1 MRLNSLT
8 PEWVA
13 IDSLRPYP
21 IELRRHSR
29 RQISKLR
36 RSIDRFAQVVP
47 IIASSTGEIIDGH
60 AIWEALKAN
69 GAAQV
74 LIVRISHLNDSEVR
88 ALRLQLNRAAQ
99 DAVWQKPQLK
109 AEIGAL
115 LEISFDLDLTGFET
129 VEIDGLLNLDIPSAS
144 VVENA
149 EGVPPLADRAISEP
163 GQIFQLNDH
172 RLGAG
177 DAGDLAFVRSVCNDR
192 KIDCVFTDPP
202 YNLKID
208 GVVTGNG
215 KHRHRAFVQAS
226 GEMPKAEFC
235 TFLRERLEVL
245 KLCCADHAV
254 MFVCMDWRH
263 SLELL
268 VAAEQLKLIHLNTAV
283 WAKTNPGMGSL
294 YRSQHEFV
302 HVLKAGENPHRNN
315 IELGRFGRNRSN
327 LWTYAGMTAFG
338 KDRDELLSSHPTVKP
353 VPLIADAI
361 RDVTRRGD
369 LVLDSFC
376 GSGSTIIAAE
386 ETGRPC
392 CAVELDPLYVD
403 VAIRRWQTVTGCDAV
418 CVDTRETFNSI
429 AERRLLKSD
438 GDNVK

>member
-1 MRLNSLT
+1 LI
-8 PEWVA
+8 PEWAA
-13 IDSLRPYP
+13 IHSLRPYP
-21 IELRRHSR
+21 AELRRHSR

-36 RSIDRFAQVVP
+36 RSIDRYAQVVP
-47 IIASSTGEIIDGH
+47 IIVSSTGEIIDGH

-69 GAAQV
+69 GAAEV
-74 LIVRISHLNDSEVR
+74 LVVRVSHLNDAEVR

-115 LEISFDLDLTGFET
+115 LEIGFDLDLTGFET
-129 VEIDGLLNLDIPSAS
+129 VEIDNLLNLDIPGAN
-144 VVENA
+144 VVEDA
-149 EGVPPLADRAISEP
+149 ETIPPLADRAVAQL
-163 GQIFQLNDH
+163 GQIFQLNNH
-172 RLGAG
+172 RLGCG
-177 DAGDLAFVRSVCNDR
+177 DAVDLAFVKSVCDQR
-192 KIDCVFTDPP
+192 KVDCVFTDPP

-215 KHRHRAFVQAS
+215 KHRHREFVQAA
-226 GEMPKAEFC
+226 GEMPKADFC
-235 TFLRERLEVL
+235 YFLRERMEVL
-245 KLCCADHAV
+245 ISSCADHAV
-254 MFVCMDWRH
+254 IFVCMDWRH

-268 VAAEQLKLIHLNTAV
+268 VAAEQLKLPHINTAV
-283 WAKTNPGMGSL
+283 WAKTNPGMGTL

-302 HVLKAGENPHRNN
+302 HIFKAGEKPHRNN

-369 LVLDSFC
+369 LILDSFC

-386 ETGRPC
+386 ETGRLC

-403 VAIRRWQTVTGCDAV
+403 VAIRRWQNVTGCDAV
-418 CVDTRETFNSI
+418 CVNTGETFNSI

-438 GDNVK
+438 RDNVE